1 MSYHLSNTMDEG
13 QQEDTDA
20 LKLRTSH
27 LRIADFIQSM
37 AEWGFNN
44 KDHTL
49 LWEAMCLVIE
59 ADESGEFDDI
69 NAEWEAS
76 E

>member
-1 MSYHLSNTMDEG
+1 MPNIGDS

-27 LRIADFIQSM
+27 LRIATFIQSM
-37 AEWGFNN
+37 AEWGFNSE
-44 KDHTL
+44 DHTL
-49 LWEAMCLVIE
+49 LWDAMCLVVE
-59 ADESGEFDDI
+59 ADARGDFDDLK
-69 NAEWEAS
+69 AEWEAS